1 MPFFSRKGEPLQ
13 NPYEL
18 LDLKLGA
25 TDDEISKAF
34 KKLMFTLHPDKQ
46 PPGQSA
52 EEAAV
57 VAQKL
62 YDVMDAKSFLLDGE
76 HLAAKRE
83 YDANL
88 VKAAMQPPPPP
99 IIPPVASAAQP
110 PINNV
115 GNSNNNNGM
124 AMPSQKTAAAAA
136 ADPSAAAAAP
146 GKGKNNTSDPQ
157 LHVEPNPD
165 HPTTNNKAGVKF
177 KTNPLPSG
185 KVNVKHWGRAK
196 KVNRGRGKS
205 CPATSRP
212 ETSGAAAAANDPMN
226 HKMRHTNGNFY
237 QKGHDNN
244 KEFNDSNGECS
255 TTDECGSHSDDGHN
269 NTNIF
274 NNKQPATRDRDSR
287 GRRRTVDETDS
298 NGGGGELRRPS
309 SNKPVTRGSQQ
320 QQQQQQHPGLKPS
333 NSNVSDKRRSR
344 SDEGGTGVGVGVGS
358 NHHTKRKQEVN
369 TCADEMYNSLRE
381 AVDAFIKDLSRGSSS
396 SIDIPPLNSS
406 DATSFSYL
414 GLLFHLEVPSGVGA
428 DKIMVQTWYK
438 HRKNSTLISSLV
450 GQFNARLHKVDTGCR
465 VTFRNM
471 NGKYAFTMTKIA
483 DPKHFNK
490 KGLRHGIEYFM
501 EMSIKLHNL
510 INPMDMKKVDRVR
523 LTSRGASSVV
533 R

>member
-1 MPFFSRKGEPLQ
+1 MPFFSRKGDPLQ

-62 YDVMDAKSFLLDGE
+62 HDVMDAKSFLLDGE

-88 VKAAMQPPPPP
+88 VKAAIQPPPPP
-99 IIPPVASAAQP
+99 IIPPVAAAQP

-115 GNSNNNNGM
+115 GNNNHGM
-124 AMPSQKTAAAAA
+124 ANPSQKSAAV
-136 ADPSAAAAAP
+136 ADPSSAAVP
-146 GKGKNNTSDPQ
+146 GKGKNNNTSDPQ
-157 LHVEPNPD
+157 LHTAEKSPDNP
-165 HPTTNNKAGVKF
+165 TVNNKAGVKF
-177 KTNPLPSG
+177 KTNPLPTG
-185 KVNVKHWGRAK
+185 KVNVKHWGKAK

-212 ETSGAAAAANDPMN
+212 ETFGAGAGAASGDAMKPIIS
-226 HKMRHTNGNFY
+226 HIPNGNFY
-237 QKGHDNN
+237 QKVPTNN
-244 KEFNDSNGECS
+244 EFNDSNGECS

-269 NTNIF
+269 NNNIF
-274 NNKQPATRDRDSR
+274 NSKQPPTRDRDSR

-298 NGGGGELRRPS
+298 NGGELRRPS
-309 SNKPVTRGSQQ
+309 SNKPVNINGPVTRGSQQ
-320 QQQQQQHPGLKPS
+320 QQHPPGLKPS
-333 NSNVSDKRRSR
+333 YSNTSDKRLST
-344 SDEGGTGVGVGVGS
+344 SNEGGVGVGVGS
-358 NHHTKRKQEVN
+358 NNHTKRKQEAN
-369 TCADEMYNSLRE
+369 TCADEWYNSLRE
-381 AVDAFIKDLSRGSSS
+381 AVDAFIRDLTRGSSS

-471 NGKYAFTMTKIA
+471 NGKYAFTMTKLA